1 MSKIEKSKGTGQKA
15 QGNSMNRFQNKDG
28 KRGGARRSVW
38 IFALCLLPAA
48 FLSSA
53 CRQDMHDN
61 PKFKPYRD
69 GGMRPLPEGVVAR
82 GSLDLNPAAP
92 KVNTPA
98 APAAPAAS
106 TTASPQPGAS
116 PTPAPIPTGI
126 DGFPFKLSADPTERA
141 TQLKAIL
148 DRGENRFN
156 ISCLPCHGKLGDG
169 NGMIPQRGFRHP
181 PSYHEE
187 RLHKAPSSYF
197 YDVITN
203 GFGAMPSYADQLTPE
218 DRWKVIAY
226 IRALQ
231 LSQRA
236 TLGELAENV
245 KADVE
250 KKVEEAA
257 SKKENQKGGGHNGSE
272 SHSAPAGGHS
282 N

>member
-1 MSKIEKSKGTGQKA
+1 MRTPLTEIRKSKGHRQL
-15 QGNSMNRFQNKDG
+15 FL
-28 KRGGARRSVW
+28 
-38 IFALCLLPAA
+38 IFAFCLLPFA
-48 FLSSA
+48 FLSSG

-61 PKFKPYRD
+61 PKYKPYREGANRQVPD
-69 GGMRPLPEGVVAR
+69 GALAR
-82 GSLDLNPAAP
+82 GSLDMNPAAP
-92 KVNTPA
+92 KVGQAA
-98 APAAPAAS
+98 APPAPAGSA
-106 TTASPQPGAS
+106 TSPSAGAQAS
-116 PTPAPIPTGI
+116 PTPAPIPTGE
-126 DGFPFKLSADPTERA
+126 DGFPFKLSGNSEERKA
-141 TQLKAIL
+141 QLKAIL

-187 RLHKAPSSYF
+187 RLQKAPSSHF
-197 YDVITN
+197 YDVMTN

-236 TLGELAENV
+236 DLAKLAENV
-245 KADVE
+245 KQDVE
-250 KKVEEAA
+250 TKIEEAA
-257 SKKENQKGGGHNGSE
+257 KKKEEHKNGGHAGGEGEKRASVSLPN
-272 SHSAPAGGHS
+272 SAQSSAQSSGGHS